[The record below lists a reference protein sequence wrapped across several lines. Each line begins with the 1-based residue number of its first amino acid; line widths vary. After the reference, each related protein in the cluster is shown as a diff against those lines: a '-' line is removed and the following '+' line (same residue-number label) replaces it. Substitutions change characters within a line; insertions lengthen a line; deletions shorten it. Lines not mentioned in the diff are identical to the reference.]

1 MEKELSPMAQ
11 HIFNMATGHGNM
23 IRAGIQAEQE
33 RMRPAVR
40 CLQRTYLETLGD
52 RKAEVPTQL
61 QLAIENL
68 LRGWSEGIVNE
79 YADARIAADKHA
91 RHEGR
96 PEHDMTTRGTPMKAG
111 T

>member
-40 CLQRTYLETLGD
+40 LLQRTYLEASGGQAKLPIPL
-52 RKAEVPTQL
+52 E
-61 QLAIENL
+61 LAIEAV
-68 LRGWSEGIVNE
+68 LRSFAEGVVNE
-79 YADARIAADKHA
+79 YANARITADKHA
-91 RHEGR
+91 RHEGK
-96 PEHDMTTRGTPMKAG
+96 PEHDMTTRGERMKAG
-111 T
+111 A